1 MKISLGP
8 TCITIYKLSIKLK
21 ELSTDQLWR
30 IPSFWLSFPLDW
42 LDGEASDVAHLL
54 HAFKPYL
61 ELKGK
66 EVSAA
71 EDSTV
76 GDEDKDSS
84 STARLFWPCSKSRS
98 ETLAYTELLFTI
110 GPCDYEPHIK
120 LQQSRHISMWTA
132 NGFLITGQHWMWC
145 YWAGCV
151 HYPPPGSG
159 PRRLLFLLSQDWR
172 QREEHVCI

>member
-8 TCITIYKLSIKLK
+8 TGITIYKSSIKLN
-21 ELSTDQLWR
+21 ELSIDQLWR
-30 IPSFWLSFPLDW
+30 IPSFWLSIPLDW

-71 EDSTV
+71 VDSTV

-98 ETLAYTELLFTI
+98 ETLAYTVIVNNWPPLWL
-110 GPCDYEPHIK
+110 
-120 LQQSRHISMWTA
+120 
-132 NGFLITGQHWMWC
+132 
-145 YWAGCV
+145 WAS
-151 HYPPPGSG
+151 YKT
-159 PRRLLFLLSQDWR
+159 
-172 QREEHVCI
+172 